1 MPLSDFKSFVRERP
15 SLANYVNKNEMT
27 WQKFY
32 EMYELYGANNSIWD
46 NYLST
51 TSASSSSTSIKDM
64 LGMFKN
70 VNMNDLQEGINSLQ
84 KGIGYIQDM
93 VKSKTKDIPV
103 RKSSYEPRPMYR
115 HFDDWWICILSIE
128 LEIMLIV

>member
-46 NYLST
+46 
-51 TSASSSSTSIKDM
+51 K
-64 LGMFKN
+64 
-70 VNMNDLQEGINSLQ
+70 
-84 KGIGYIQDM
+84 
-93 VKSKTKDIPV
+93 
-103 RKSSYEPRPMYR
+103 
-115 HFDDWWICILSIE
+115 
-128 LEIMLIV
+128 

>member
-51 TSASSSSTSIKDM
+51 TSTSSSSTSIKDM

-115 HFDDWWICILSIE
+115 HFDD
-128 LEIMLIV
+128 

>member
-1 MPLSDFKSFVRERP
+1 
-15 SLANYVNKNEMT
+15 
-27 WQKFY
+27 
-32 EMYELYGANNSIWD
+32 
-46 NYLST
+46 
-51 TSASSSSTSIKDM
+51 
-64 LGMFKN
+64 MFKN

-115 HFDDWWICILSIE
+115 HFDD
-128 LEIMLIV
+128 

>member
-1 MPLSDFKSFVRERP
+1 MMRLSDFKSFVRERP

-115 HFDDWWICILSIE
+115 HFDD
-128 LEIMLIV
+128 

>member
-15 SLANYVNKNEMT
+15 SLASFVNNNQMT

-32 EMYELYGANNSIWD
+32 EMYELYGDKSSIWND
-46 NYLST
+46 YVISN
-51 TSASSSSTSIKDM
+51 SSVSIKDM

-84 KGIGYIQDM
+84 KGINYIQDM
-93 VKSKTKDIPV
+93 VKSKDIPV
-103 RKSSYEPRPMYR
+103 RNYEPRPIYK
-115 HFDDWWICILSIE
+115 HLDD
-128 LEIMLIV
+128 

>member
-1 MPLSDFKSFVRERP
+1 MPLNDFKSFVRERP
-15 SLANYVNKNEMT
+15 SLANYVNNNEMT

-46 NYLST
+46 KYIT
-51 TSASSSSTSIKDM
+51 TSASTSSTSIKDM

-70 VNMNDLQEGINSLQ
+70 VNMNDLQDGINSLQ
-84 KGIGYIQDM
+84 KGIGYLQDM
-93 VKSKTKDIPV
+93 VKSKAKDIPV

-115 HFDDWWICILSIE
+115 HFDD
-128 LEIMLIV
+128 

>member
-1 MPLSDFKSFVRERP
+1 MPLSDFKSFVRESP

-46 NYLST
+46 NYLTT
-51 TSASSSSTSIKDM
+51 TSASTSSTSIKDM

-70 VNMNDLQEGINSLQ
+70 VKMDDLQDGINSLQ
-84 KGIGYIQDM
+84 KGIGYLQDM
-93 VKSKTKDIPV
+93 VKSKAKDIPV
-103 RKSSYEPRPMYR
+103 RKSTYEPRPMYR
-115 HFDDWWICILSIE
+115 HFDD
-128 LEIMLIV
+128 

>member
-70 VNMNDLQEGINSLQ
+70 VNMNDLQEGIFET
-84 KGIGYIQDM
+84 G
-93 VKSKTKDIPV
+93 KSTK
-103 RKSSYEPRPMYR
+103 
-115 HFDDWWICILSIE
+115 ILSHR
-128 LEIMLIV
+128 

>member
-46 NYLST
+46 NYLTT
-51 TSASSSSTSIKDM
+51 TSTSSNSIKDM

-70 VNMNDLQEGINSLQ
+70 VNMNDLQDGINSLQ
-84 KGIGYIQDM
+84 KGISYLQDM

-103 RKSSYEPRPMYR
+103 RKSTYEPRPMYR
-115 HFDDWWICILSIE
+115 HFDD
-128 LEIMLIV
+128 